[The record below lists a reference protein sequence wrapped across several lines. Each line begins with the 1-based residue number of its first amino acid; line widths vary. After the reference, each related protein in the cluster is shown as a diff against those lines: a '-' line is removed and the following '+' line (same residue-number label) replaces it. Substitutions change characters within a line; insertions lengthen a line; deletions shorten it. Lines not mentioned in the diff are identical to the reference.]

1 MIKTINGSGRTWE
14 MRFSIFNLGW
24 ATTRNRFNKLFIGTW
39 LSGLTS
45 KFRATA
51 DRREGPSQLM
61 VDSTKVTSLKAPTGN
76 WAKRI
81 PTATASTR
89 PASSLSS
96 LLTSDQTQSISHSLL
111 FVDTLSLRDLAAMAT
126 KSRQTFFHYVFF
138 LIGSSAP
145 FPIPEGMIE
154 RSLHLPPCLTAH
166 KLSFLKLWSVCS
178 GRGIRQLEHVLFF
191 FNL

>member
-138 LIGSSAP
+138 FNRKLRPLPHPRRNDWKVTSLAALSDSTQIVFSKTLKCLQWERHPSARTC
-145 FPIPEGMIE
+145 F
-154 RSLHLPPCLTAH
+154 
-166 KLSFLKLWSVCS
+166 
-178 GRGIRQLEHVLFF
+178 VLFF
-191 FNL
+191 